1 MEIVTVPHPSLRKV
15 SAPVDTKS
23 LDSKTIK
30 TLLADLSETLAT
42 RDDGVG
48 LSAPQIAV
56 NKRVFVVSGKVFNK
70 DWLNDKKTK
79 GAMPPDE
86 YFINPVIT
94 KVSKKLATAEEGC
107 LSIPKIYGFV
117 KRPATVS
124 IEYINISGEKKT
136 KKATGLLA
144 RIFQHEIDHLDGILF
159 TDKATDIK
167 ELKDDKS
174 NQEL

>member
-1 MEIVTVPHPSLRKV
+1 MEIVTIPHPALRKV
-15 SAPVDTKS
+15 STVVPMDDLRSKS
-23 LDSKTIK
+23 FQK
-30 TLLADLSETLAT
+30 LLADMSEALTT

-79 GAMPPDE
+79 GVMPPDE
-86 YFINPVIT
+86 YFINPIIT
-94 KVSKKLATAEEGC
+94 KMSKKLSTAEEGC
-107 LSIPKIYGFV
+107 LSIPRMYGMV
-117 KRPATVS
+117 KRPTTVS
-124 IEYINISGEKKT
+124 IEYIDTVGEKKSR
-136 KKATGLLA
+136 KATGLLA

-167 ELKDDKS
+167 EMKDDKS